1 MRIKIAERYSEEF
14 LEVERPQPLT
24 DLKIES
30 LIKDVLSGNIE
41 KDTTDDLYPNFQRNF
56 QEWIS
61 GSTVNNLRG
70 LDSFHRTDI
79 CTGCTQFIDT
89 IYMQGPVQILKG
101 DYRYHNRL
109 NPDLTYSVPGYLKPN
124 VPLIIAL
131 PFPSLGEEHPNM
143 ENILNE
149 CVEKNIAIHIDGAW
163 ITCSRSIDFDF
174 NQPAVVSVGISLSK
188 GLGLGWNRVALRWT
202 RSTEADAITI
212 MNDYHMNNR
221 IPVMIADHF
230 LRNLE
235 PDHLWQTH
243 RHNYEK
249 ICKDFD
255 LTPTKAIHI
264 AMRNN
269 QPVGVSPLLRYL
281 ENAST

>member
-131 PFPSLGEEHPNM
+131 PFPSLGEQHPNM

-243 RHNYEK
+243 RYNYEK